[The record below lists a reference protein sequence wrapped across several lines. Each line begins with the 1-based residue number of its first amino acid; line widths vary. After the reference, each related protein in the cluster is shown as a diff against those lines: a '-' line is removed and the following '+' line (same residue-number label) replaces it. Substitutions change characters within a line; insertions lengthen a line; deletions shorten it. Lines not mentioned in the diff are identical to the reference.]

1 MGHKFMSKYLA
12 MVLCF
17 GLMAVQYTE
26 VLAKD
31 FGIVG
36 QTFEIMEVDML
47 EYIKTRLGEMEQE
60 GVLAQKQAEMKDR
73 LGEYVNTPTPVEG
86 IISTTNPKVWVFD
99 PSYILQEDIKDQDG
113 DIIHKKGTVVN
124 PLDTVALP
132 QDLLFIDGDSKEQV
146 NWALNYS
153 KSDICK
159 IILVKGQPIE
169 LMKKHKLRVYFDQKG
184 ILLGRFGITQ
194 TPALV
199 KQKGNRLLI
208 EEIKVDSNE

>member
-17 GLMAVQYTE
+17 GLMAAQYTE
-26 VLAKD
+26 AYAKD
-31 FGIVG
+31 LGIVG

-86 IISTTNPKVWVFD
+86 IISTTNPKAWIFD

-132 QDLLFIDGDSKEQV
+132 VNLLFIDGDSKEQV

-159 IILVKGQPIE
+159 IILVKGQPME

-184 ILLGRFGITQ
+184 ILIGRFGITQ

-199 KQKGNRLLI
+199 KQKGNKLLI
-208 EEIKVDSNE
+208 EEIKLGGN

>member
-1 MGHKFMSKYLA
+1 MANKFMIRY
-12 MVLCF
+12 VVWCF
-17 GLMAVQYTE
+17 GLMASQYTE
-26 VLAKD
+26 AHAKD
-31 FGIVG
+31 FGVVG

-47 EYIKTRLGEMEQE
+47 EYIKTRLGEMEQD
-60 GVLAQKQAEMKDR
+60 GVLAQKQSEMKDR

-86 IISTTNPKVWVFD
+86 LIGTTNPKVWVFD

-132 QDLLFIDGDSKEQV
+132 VNLLFIDGDSKEQV

-159 IILVKGQPIE
+159 IILVKGQPME
-169 LMKKHKLRVYFDQKG
+169 LMKSHKLRVYFDQKG
-184 ILLGRFGITQ
+184 ILIGRFGITQ

-199 KQKGNRLLI
+199 KQKGNKLLI
-208 EEIKVDSNE
+208 EEFKVGGN